1 MIQILYKVL
10 TRGKEIYQNINS
22 SYCSVLN
29 CGKLLFIYY
38 FQYLPSFLQYIIG
51 KKLNNNKMYS

>member
-10 TRGKEIYQNINS
+10 THGKEIFQNISS
-22 SYCSVLN
+22 SYFSVLN

-38 FQYLPSFLQYIIG
+38 FQYLPNFLQYIISIIRE
-51 KKLNNNKMYS
+51 KN